1 MNRYYRGQNARRY
14 NRRWQAYTA
23 KTLAEASAMVDSAAL
38 QRIIELGQRVP
49 RMLDLACG
57 TGILLQQMMEQVP
70 GMEVYGI
77 DASADMLEQARK
89 LLGGQPHVH
98 LARADLNA
106 GEGLAHVFSSPQ
118 TFDLITCTNVLHD
131 LAHPR
136 KFLTALR
143 ALLTPEGQLVIEDF
157 APRRPAVLWG
167 AFERLLGWIEKVPV
181 HALTLDE
188 VQILCEAAGL
198 RVVAQ
203 KTFVIDWFWH
213 GWVLRYTPGNQKQ

>member
-1 MNRYYRGQNARRY
+1 MI
-14 NRRWQAYTA
+14 
-23 KTLAEASAMVDSAAL
+23 DSAAL
-38 QRIIELGQRVP
+38 RSIIEQGWRAP

-57 TGILLQQMMEQVP
+57 TGILLRQMAEQVP

-89 LLGGQPHVH
+89 LLEGRPDVY
-98 LARADLNA
+98 LARADLNT
-106 GEGLAHVFSSPQ
+106 EELAHVFSSPQ

-143 ALLTPEGQLVIEDF
+143 ALLTPDGQLVIEDF
-157 APRRPAVLWG
+157 APRRPAVLWSV
-167 AFERLLGWIEKVPV
+167 FERLLGWIEKVPV

-188 VQILCEAAGL
+188 VQTLCEAAGL

-203 KTFVIDWFWH
+203 KTFVIGWFWH
-213 GWVLRYTPGNQKQ
+213 GWALRCTLGSQKK